1 MIVRRIIFAL
11 FLGILTAQSARAE
24 TACGTLSQMIESV
37 SLVRQIQ
44 TDPGGP
50 TYGEQ
55 IERLGEVAAQISLPD
70 LIPLDPNA
78 TRASERDALI
88 RYVSGLRE
96 AVAGA
101 ASGHDGYAQQA
112 LGTIVTPEV
121 FSGLSSMETHWD
133 CGGEETARDTQ
144 SESER
149 GSDQTAFSGS
159 GGGDAGSSTSQP
171 SNPAQSSSSSRNNP
185 TTDGSG
191 GGSYFGRDAIVG
203 GNMISVG
210 LMLMIVAL
218 VGGFFIAQK
227 LLHRKSVRETRRALN
242 ILVQVQISG
251 QTHNMRLVDISMN
264 GFKLGHSGQLEGQDE
279 INVELGHDWHIGQ
292 IRWANPHYAGVK
304 FKRPI
309 DEGTLSDI
317 TTIPDSAEMLRAA
330 E

>member
-1 MIVRRIIFAL
+1 
-11 FLGILTAQSARAE
+11 LGILTAQSARAE

-55 IERLGEVAAQISLPD
+55 IGRLGAVTAQISLPD
-70 LIPLDPNA
+70 LIPLDPAA

-112 LGTIVTPEV
+112 ISTIVTPEL
-121 FSGLSSMETHWD
+121 FRGLSSMETHWD
-133 CGGEETARDTQ
+133 CGGEERARDSQ
-144 SESER
+144 FNSER

-203 GNMISVG
+203 GNMISLG
-210 LMLMIVAL
+210 LMLVFVVL

-227 LLHRKSVRETRRALN
+227 LLHRKSVRETRRTLN
-242 ILVQVQISG
+242 RLVQVQISG
-251 QTHNMRLVDISMN
+251 QSYNMRLVDISMN
-264 GFKLGHSGQLEGQDE
+264 GFKIGHSGQLEGQDE
-279 INVELGHDWHIGQ
+279 IDVELGDDWYVGQ

-304 FKRPI
+304 FKHPI
-309 DEGTLSDI
+309 DEDTLSDI
-317 TTIPDSAEMLRAA
+317 ATISDGDDRLRAA